1 LKRPLKNNNVFRLWS
16 LKKKKSQFLQFNLA
30 QYTQELVA
38 NRLLTQESYEEAE
51 KKKMEDKENKLK
63 VYFSEGNELNGL
75 RNNLSD
81 IKTKISEL

>member
-1 LKRPLKNNNVFRLWS
+1 
-16 LKKKKSQFLQFNLA
+16 
-30 QYTQELVA
+30 
-38 NRLLTQESYEEAE
+38 
-51 KKKMEDKENKLK
+51 MEDKENKLK